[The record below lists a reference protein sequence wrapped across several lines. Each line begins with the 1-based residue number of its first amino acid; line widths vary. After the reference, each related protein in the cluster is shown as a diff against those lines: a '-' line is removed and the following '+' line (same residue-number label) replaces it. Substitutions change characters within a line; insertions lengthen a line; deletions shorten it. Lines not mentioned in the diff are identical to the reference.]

1 MPSPRII
8 AAIVLLA
15 LLALIVGGAAW
26 QEHRVSVAQQQRD
39 AKTVELQAMTQAR
52 TAALVEAGM
61 ARADVQVVTRYVD
74 RIQIIQQAAK
84 VITREVPV
92 YVTQKA
98 DAGCTVPIGF
108 VRIHDAAA
116 AGTAPQPAPGDPDA
130 PATGVTLSG
139 IAGTVADNYATCH
152 VIREQLIGLQDWAR
166 KEATAE
172 PPK

>member
-15 LLALIVGGAAW
+15 LLGAIIGGAAW

-39 AKTVELQAMTQAR
+39 ANARDLADMTQAR
-52 TAALVEAGM
+52 IDALVEAGM

-74 RIQIIQQAAK
+74 RVEYIQQAAK
-84 VITREVPV
+84 IITREVPV

-98 DAGCTVPIGF
+98 DAACTVPVGF

-116 AGTAPQPAPGDPDA
+116 TGTAPPAAARDPDA
-130 PATGVTLSG
+130 PAAGVTLSG
-139 IAGTVADNYATCH
+139 IAGTVADNYAICH
-152 VIREQLIGLQDWAR
+152 AIRAQLIGLQEWAR
-166 KEATAE
+166 KETGD
-172 PPK
+172 PLP